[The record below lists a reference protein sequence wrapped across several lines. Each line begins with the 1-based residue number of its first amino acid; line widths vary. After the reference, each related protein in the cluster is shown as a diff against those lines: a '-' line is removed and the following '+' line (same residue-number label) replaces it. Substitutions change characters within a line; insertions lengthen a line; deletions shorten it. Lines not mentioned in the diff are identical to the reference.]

1 MASKFTSSSSQYL
14 SSIFSISPYP
24 LTISCWFNAENTTA
38 NQALVYIGLSTSTSR
53 FLLVASGAV
62 TNDPISFDVIA
73 GGGGAAQSANTT
85 TGYNA
90 NTWSHA
96 CGVATSSNLRTVYL
110 NGGSSGTNTTSVTP
124 STPNRLTI
132 GSRLATGIPGLFFDG
147 SIAEVGIWNDALT
160 AAEIASL
167 ANGMT
172 CDKVRPQSLVFYAP
186 LVRDLIDQKGGV
198 TITNNNSATVANHPR
213 VYA

>member
-1 MASKFTSSSSQYL
+1 MASKFTSVSSQYL
-14 SSIFSISPYP
+14 SSLFSISPYP
-24 LTISCWFNAENTTA
+24 LTIACWFNAENTTA
-38 NQALVYIGLSTSTSR
+38 NHALVYIGLSTSTSR
-53 FLLVASGAV
+53 FLLSAAGAV

-73 GGGGAAQSANTT
+73 TGGGASQQANTT

-96 CGVATSSNLRTVYL
+96 CGVATSSNLRAVYL
-110 NGGSSGTNTTSVTP
+110 NGGANGTNTTSVTP

-132 GSRLATGIPGLFFDG
+132 GSRLATGIPGIFLDG

-186 LVRDLIDQKGGV
+186 LVRDLIDQKGGIA
-198 TITNNNSATVANHPR
+198 ITNNNSATVANHPR
-213 VYA
+213 IYT